1 MSKDRQRDVIVI
13 GGGPAGSTAAALI
26 AGGGRDVLLVD
37 RETFPRFRIGE
48 SLMPA
53 TYWTLERLGVLD
65 KMKCSHFPAKHSVQ
79 FFSKTGKG
87 SAPFYFAE
95 VEPPDSARTW
105 QVDRPEFDAMLLENA
120 TAKGAEVRQGV
131 RVHDILFEGDRA
143 VGIRAELEAG
153 VKREIGAKVI
163 VDASGQSMLIAR
175 KLNLRRT
182 DPNLKHCAFFTRYK
196 GAVRDP
202 GIDEGATL
210 ILHTAD
216 EKSWFWYIP
225 LPDDVVS
232 VGVVGPL
239 TYLVKGRPNDP
250 AAVFA
255 EELAL
260 CKPLQER
267 VAGAE
272 MLHDI
277 RVLKDFTY
285 ACKQIAGNGW
295 VLAGDAFGFID
306 PIYSSGVFLALK
318 SGELA
323 ADAILEAF
331 EKDDFSAAQLGKHG
345 REFVGG
351 MNSLRKLVY
360 AFYDPG
366 FSFGDFLRR
375 HPDQKESLVHLL
387 IGNVYRQPIDG
398 LLRAMDEFHPL
409 PDYEPIAIDDD
420 ADA

>member
-1 MSKDRQRDVIVI
+1 VNKNRQRDVIVI

-26 AGGGRDVLLVD
+26 AGGGRDVLLLD

-65 KMKCSHFPAKHSVQ
+65 KMKCSHFPNKHSVQ
-79 FFSKTGKG
+79 FFSRTGKG
-87 SAPFYFAE
+87 SAPFYFSE

-105 QVDRPEFDAMLLENA
+105 QVDRREFDAMLLENA
-120 TAKGAEVRQGV
+120 AAKGAEVRQGV
-131 RVHDILFEGDRA
+131 RVHDILFDGDRA
-143 VGIRAELEAG
+143 VGVSAELEAG
-153 VKREIGAKVI
+153 KKREIGARVV

-196 GAVRDP
+196 GAVRDA
-202 GIDEGATL
+202 GLDEGATL
-210 ILHTAD
+210 ILHTEE

-239 TYLVKGRPNDP
+239 SYLVKGRPNDP
-250 AAVFA
+250 AAVYA

-260 CKPLQER
+260 CKPLLER
-267 VAGAE
+267 VAAAE
-272 MLHDI
+272 MLHEI
-277 RVLKDFTY
+277 KVLKDFTY

-306 PIYSSGVFLALK
+306 PIYSSGVFLALR

-323 ADAILEAF
+323 ADVILEAF
-331 EKDDFSAAQLGKHG
+331 ENDDFSAAQLGKHG
-345 REFVGG
+345 PEFVGG

-360 AFYDPG
+360 AFYDSG
-366 FSFGDFLRR
+366 FSFGEFLRR

-398 LLRAMDEFHPL
+398 LLRSMDEYHPL
-409 PDYEPIAIDDD
+409 PEYEPIAIDEPPET
-420 ADA
+420 